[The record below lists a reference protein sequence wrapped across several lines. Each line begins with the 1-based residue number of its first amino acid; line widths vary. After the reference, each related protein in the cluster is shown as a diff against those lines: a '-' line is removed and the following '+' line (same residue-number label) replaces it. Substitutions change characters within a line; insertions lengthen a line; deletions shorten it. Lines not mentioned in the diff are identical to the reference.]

1 VVSYNCKKPL
11 YKAALEAFCR
21 PFYGGAAPV
30 FGDQQLS
37 SDDMFFF
44 FLFFFSLFSL
54 KTHWNCKN
62 LNKSSHLLIES
73 ELVLIFFKLQY
84 IWF

>member
-44 FLFFFSLFSL
+44 FLFFFSP
-54 KTHWNCKN
+54 
-62 LNKSSHLLIES
+62 SSP
-73 ELVLIFFKLQY
+73 
-84 IWF
+84 

>member
-1 VVSYNCKKPL
+1 VSYNCKKPL

-44 FLFFFSLFSL
+44 FFFFFLPLLLENSLEL
-54 KTHWNCKN
+54 Q
-62 LNKSSHLLIES
+62 KS
-73 ELVLIFFKLQY
+73 K
-84 IWF
+84 

>member
-1 VVSYNCKKPL
+1 VSYNCKKPL
-11 YKAALEAFCR
+11 YKAVLEAFCR

-44 FLFFFSLFSL
+44 FFFFFLPLLLENSLEL
-54 KTHWNCKN
+54 Q
-62 LNKSSHLLIES
+62 KS
-73 ELVLIFFKLQY
+73 K
-84 IWF
+84 